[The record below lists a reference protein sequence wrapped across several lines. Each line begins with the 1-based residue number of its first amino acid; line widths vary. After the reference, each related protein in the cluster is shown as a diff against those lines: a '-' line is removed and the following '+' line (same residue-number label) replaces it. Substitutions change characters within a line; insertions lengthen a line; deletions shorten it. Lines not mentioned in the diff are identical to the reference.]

1 MANYFRAMVPAM
13 KRHIP
18 DKPTNKQL
26 IALGLSRSYASELV
40 NGHKLPSLAKAQ
52 QIEAA
57 TGYPVGAWRL
67 APQTSE
73 ASSNA

>member
-1 MANYFRAMVPAM
+1 MVWAM

-40 NGHKLPSLAKAQ
+40 NGLKLPSLMWART
-52 QIEAA
+52 IEGA
-57 TGYPVGAWRL
+57 TGYPAGAWRL
-67 APQTSE
+67 KSETSE
-73 ASSNA
+73 SPSDV